1 MKPKSG
7 KNTAL
12 PLAGQPG
19 WAITDGKAG
28 MEVQVTGVAAA
39 LGLDCRVL
47 RVSPRLPWRL
57 LSPWGPPDPLDRPGR
72 LGGPMQ
78 PPFPAVA
85 LATGRLS
92 IPAIRA
98 LRRLAPGTL
107 TVVIQDPRT
116 GTGTADLIAVPS
128 HDALTG
134 PNVIRTLTAP
144 HGFSPQVLAG
154 LRARP
159 GAALRRLPGQRVAVM
174 LGGPNSV
181 YSFGGG
187 TCARLEASLASMA
200 RAGAS
205 FLVTPS
211 RRTPAQVIAAVDRAT
226 AGSPR
231 ILWDGT
237 GDNPYAQFLA
247 GADAFVVTADS
258 VNMTGEACA
267 TGKPVW
273 VFEPEGGSPKFA
285 RFHEALRRY
294 GATRPLPASIRRL
307 ESWSYTPLDSAAL
320 IAREIE
326 RRWTAR
332 QRARGLS
339 GSK

>member
-1 MKPKSG
+1 MTAARKS
-7 KNTAL
+7 TPR
-12 PLAGQPG
+12 PLASRPG
-19 WAITDGKAG
+19 WVISDGKAG
-28 MEVQVTGVAAA
+28 MQIQVSGVAEA
-39 LGLDCRVL
+39 LGLDARVV
-47 RVSPRLPWRL
+47 RVAPRLPWRL
-57 LSPWGPPDPLDRPGR
+57 LSPWGPPDPRDAPGR
-72 LGGPMQ
+72 TDGPMP

-98 LRRLAPGTL
+98 IRRLSPQTL

-116 GTGTADLIAVPS
+116 GTGTADLIAVPA
-128 HDALTG
+128 HDTLTG

-144 HGFSPQVLAG
+144 HGFSAEVLARLG
-154 LRARP
+154 KKLPAEIRALPRP
-159 GAALRRLPGQRVAVM
+159 RIAVI
-174 LGGPNSV
+174 LGGPNAV
-181 YSFGGG
+181 YRYTPD
-187 TCARLEASLASMA
+187 TCARLQAALAAMA
-200 RAGAS
+200 AAGAA

-211 RRTPAQVIAAVDRAT
+211 RRTPAEAVAAVDRAT
-226 AGSPR
+226 AASPR
-231 ILWDGT
+231 ILWDGA
-237 GDNPYAQFLA
+237 GANPYPRFLA
-247 GADAFVVTADS
+247 SADAFVVTADS

-294 GATRPLPASIRRL
+294 GATRALPASIGQL

-326 RRWTAR
+326 RRWMAR
-332 QRARGLS
+332 RARTPS
-339 GSK
+339 GSQG